1 MNSLTDQIHNKQK
14 EINVLKGEL
23 YDLKRNMQNS
33 NFNDND
39 ELVTIVRK
47 VTYFEEVVLTKK
59 NFDDLNRDLKSLDA
73 DEYCERLNDLA
84 YRMND
89 AMVYENVPDYYT
101 AFKGDITSATDDMLS
116 LTNPEW
122 KEYNDCDTGIPLFK
136 KSFVDCLV
144 GTF

>member
-1 MNSLTDQIHNKQK
+1 MNSLTDEIHIKEKELEKVKQ
-14 EINVLKGEL
+14 EIYELKNTLQDNVLLNEEEE
-23 YDLKRNMQNS
+23 M
-33 NFNDND
+33 
-39 ELVTIVRK
+39 VTVVRK

-59 NFDDLNRDLKSLDA
+59 DFDNLNKDLKSLDA
-73 DEYCERLNDLA
+73 DEYCKRLNDLA

-101 AFKGDITSATDDMLS
+101 AFKGDIDDMLS